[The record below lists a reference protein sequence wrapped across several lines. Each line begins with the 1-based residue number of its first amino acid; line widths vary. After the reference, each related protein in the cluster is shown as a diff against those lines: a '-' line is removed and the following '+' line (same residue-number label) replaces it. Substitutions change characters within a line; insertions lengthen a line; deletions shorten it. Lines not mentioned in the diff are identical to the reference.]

1 MFIGHYGVALW
12 LKKFDSKLSLGWL
25 FLAVQL
31 VDFFWSI
38 LVFFGIE
45 KVTIVPGI
53 TEANPMDFVYYPFT
67 HSLVAFIV
75 WSSVIYLLVKILHF
89 NSSLSKKSLGLL
101 LGFAVFSHFL
111 LDVIVHRPDLPLL
124 GSDSFKLGLGLWNNV
139 FFAYALETLIFVGG
153 VYIYYKVKS
162 PMAKSR
168 KIGLLV
174 FTVLLLIMNLINL
187 FSVPPDNIKMIAVS
201 GFMMYLLFSGFGF
214 WLDKNLVSENS

>member
-1 MFIGHYGVALW
+1 MFIGHYGIALW

-31 VDFFWSI
+31 VDIFWTV

-53 TEANPMDFVYYPFT
+53 TEASPLDFVSYPFT

-75 WSSVIYLLVKILHF
+75 WSAFIYLIVRLLHF
-89 NSSLSKKSLGLL
+89 NSALSKKSLGLL

-111 LDVIVHRPDLPLL
+111 LDVIVHRPDIPLL
-124 GSDSFKLGLGLWNNV
+124 GADSLKIGLGLWNNV

-153 VYIYYKVKS
+153 AYIYYKVRS
-162 PMAKSR
+162 PLSKSR
-168 KIGLLV
+168 KIGLIV
-174 FTVLLLIMNLINL
+174 FVLLLLVLNLINL
-187 FSVPPDNIKMIAVS
+187 FSVPPDNINMIAVS
-201 GFMMYLLFSGFGF
+201 GFFMYLIFAGYGF
-214 WLDKNLVSENS
+214 WLDKSIGSEKK